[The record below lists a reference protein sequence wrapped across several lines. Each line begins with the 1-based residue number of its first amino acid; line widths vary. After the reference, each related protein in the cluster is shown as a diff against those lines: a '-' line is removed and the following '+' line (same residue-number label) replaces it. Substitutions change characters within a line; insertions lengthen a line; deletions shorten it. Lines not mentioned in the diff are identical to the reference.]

1 MLPSLANSSGS
12 ALAQKPLWDT
22 RSGQAYLGSE
32 SGWMRD
38 GSLLVK
44 PSRSAP
50 LQQHCFFVIWVA
62 GAWPQTDPQPSLPA
76 PAISE
81 PKGKGLYPCLQ
92 PTPGRLLWGVT
103 LPSSPTVGSP
113 PPGNPR
119 LPPPTTLIL
128 FPSPPHG
135 RSPFY
140 FLLYHTGK
148 AEKRVRSKRRNEGE
162 LKWQQRG
169 KRWDKV
175 GDGRKQKRGSP
186 EAPGNA
192 ATGAGREAPPSA

>member
-1 MLPSLANSSGS
+1 MFPSLANSSGS

-50 LQQHCFFVIWVA
+50 LQQHCFLVIWVA
-62 GAWPQTDPQPSLPA
+62 GVWPQTDPQPSLPS

-81 PKGKGLYPCLQ
+81 PKGKGLYPSLQ
-92 PTPGRLLWGVT
+92 TTPRQTPMGRNSAQLTHNWG
-103 LPSSPTVGSP
+103 SSPSP
-113 PPGNPR
+113 RSPH

-128 FPSPPHG
+128 LPSPPHG
-135 RSPFY
+135 HSPFY
-140 FLLYHTGK
+140 FLLCHAGK
-148 AEKRVRSKRRNEGE
+148 VEKRVRRERR
-162 LKWQQRG
+162 
-169 KRWDKV
+169 D
-175 GDGRKQKRGSP
+175 
-186 EAPGNA
+186 
-192 ATGAGREAPPSA
+192 

>member
-1 MLPSLANSSGS
+1 MDAGRVLARE
-12 ALAQKPLWDT
+12 AQ
-22 RSGQAYLGSE
+22 
-32 SGWMRD
+32 
-38 GSLLVK
+38 
-44 PSRSAP
+44 
-50 LQQHCFFVIWVA
+50 
-62 GAWPQTDPQPSLPA
+62 PQCPA
-76 PAISE
+76 PAALLLRDLGGRGMASDR
-81 PKGKGLYPCLQ
+81 PPAQ
-92 PTPGRLLWGVT
+92 PPRPGHQRAQGEGTVPLSAAHPRQTPMGSNSAQLTHSWV
-103 LPSSPTVGSP
+103 SP